1 VARAL
6 LGRSRRDPIAV
17 AFHAR
22 LGGEIDVAVR
32 ALHEASMLAFDR
44 HDADQADQLLSDALS
59 LADSADL
66 RLARARVRMAR
77 SLHDEAAV
85 DAAAAIAFA
94 PTAEAFELAGWIAY
108 YRRDYPLAAR
118 LADDAVRHATD
129 RALETS
135 ALALAGRVRHSHG
148 ELNEAE
154 QLLQRASRDAPQP
167 VQRLADVWLG
177 ALRVHQ
183 GRAHDALQ
191 AVDRGLVAGLDLG
204 HPFAPI
210 HALFAQTYAH
220 AMLGSVDRAHQSLE
234 TMREANRRAG
244 EVGHRFSAVV
254 ANLESWLLRSTGRY
268 DVAEEASRR
277 ALELTIGTFGEPVS
291 HAHLDLA
298 ELALRRGDVDDAR
311 AHVELT
317 DQRVA
322 DHHTMS
328 WHQRQRVWLMRSR
341 CALAAGDLDT
351 AVAYADHVV
360 ADAEQ
365 RGARRYLVLAQLQQ
379 ATLTA
384 ALRRPLDSDA
394 VAATV
399 RDLGTV
405 AGVDAWM
412 LIADLAVASGDER
425 WWRAAEAAAET
436 FAAAAA
442 RDPRTDVTA
451 LREFITREFTRRR
464 GATPARPRRRR

>member
-1 VARAL
+1 
-6 LGRSRRDPIAV
+6 
-17 AFHAR
+17 
-22 LGGEIDVAVR
+22 
-32 ALHEASMLAFDR
+32 LHEASLLAFDR
-44 HDADQADQLLSDALS
+44 HDVDQADQLLSDALS

-77 SLHDEAAV
+77 SQHDEAAI

-94 PTAEAFELAGWIAY
+94 PSAEAFELAGWIAY
-108 YRRDYPLAAR
+108 YRRDYALAAR

-148 ELNEAE
+148 ELSEAE

-177 ALRVHQ
+177 GLRVHQ
-183 GRAHDALQ
+183 GRANDALE

-210 HALFAQTYAH
+210 HALFARTYAY
-220 AMLGSVDRAHQSLE
+220 AMLGSLDRAHQSLE
-234 TMREANRRAG
+234 TMRAATRQAG
-244 EVGHRFSAVV
+244 EVGQRFWAVIT
-254 ANLESWLLRSTGRY
+254 NLESWLLRATGRY
-268 DVAEEASRR
+268 DLAEDASRR
-277 ALELTIGTFGEPVS
+277 ALELTVGTLGEPVS

-322 DHHTMS
+322 DHHTMA
-328 WHQRQRVWLMRSR
+328 WHQRQRVLLLRSR
-341 CALAAGDLDT
+341 CAHAAGDLDAAT
-351 AVAYADHVV
+351 ACAEQLVI
-360 ADAEQ
+360 DAEQ
-365 RGARRYLVLAQLQQ
+365 RGSRRYLVLAQLQR
-379 ATLTA
+379 ATLDA
-384 ALRRPLDSDA
+384 AARRPLDADA
-394 VAATV
+394 LAAIV

-412 LIADLAVASGDER
+412 LTADLAVASGDDR
-425 WWRAAEAAAET
+425 WWRAAEAAAAT

-451 LREFITREFTRRR
+451 LREFITREFTHRRNS
-464 GATPARPRRRR
+464 APARTRRRR